1 MKPLENL
8 ENLVID
14 KNLPLDQVL
23 IKINDGKEG
32 VLFVLDDSK
41 LIGIITDGD
50 IRREIILNGIES
62 NSPAYKFMNKKPI
75 FANLTE
81 NDFSKY
87 FNSHDIEHLPVVDKN
102 LNLIKAYRSTRN
114 DISLYLSDHIVLI
127 IAGGLGTRMG
137 LKYKNTPKCL
147 LEINNVTILERI
159 LNQAFSLNPAKVII
173 SVNHEY
179 QKLVEFVKNSK
190 FNERVDFFIEEEP
203 LGTAGSLIEI
213 SNANKDKNILSFNS
227 DIIFNLDFN
236 KLINYTS
243 SSSKTLTV
251 CTAEYEVEI
260 PYGVLEKNIILNND
274 FEIIEKPRVKYNVV
288 AGIYHLKKNSLHSL
302 ETKKINMDE
311 LIRKISEDSGQVNY
325 FNIGNNWMDIGNEK
339 QLKLANKFIDY

>member
-62 NSPAYKFMNKKPI
+62 NSPANKFMNKKPK
-75 FANLTE
+75 FAYIAE

-87 FNSHDIEHLPVVDKN
+87 FYSHDIEHLPVVDKN
-102 LNLIKAYRSTRN
+102 LNLIKAYRSTGN
-114 DISLYLSDHIVLI
+114 DTSLHLSDYIVLI
-127 IAGGLGTRMG
+127 IAGGMGTRMG

-147 LEINNVTILERI
+147 LEINNITILERI
-159 LNQAFSLNPAKVII
+159 LNHACSLNPAKIII

-179 QKLVEFVKNSK
+179 QKLIEFVNNSK
-190 FNERVDFFIEEEP
+190 FNEIVNFFIEEEP

-213 SNANKDKNILSFNS
+213 SNSNKDKNILSFNS

-274 FEIIEKPRVKYNVV
+274 FKIIEKPRVKYNVV

-311 LIRKISEDSGQVNY
+311 LIRKINEDSGQVDY

-339 QLKLANKFIDY
+339 QLELANKFIDY